1 MPIRFPLP
9 AFAALAAAVLLAS
22 GSPALANRAA
32 ADACAA
38 KLGSDAKVIYAAVID
53 SVKAGDLVENIRSKT
68 RSLVLSGKLERAKA
82 QPAAEAAGA
91 CLKQAR

>member
-1 MPIRFPLP
+1 MSVRFSLP
-9 AFAALAAAVLLAS
+9 AIAALAAVALLAS
-22 GSPALANRAA
+22 GAPSHANRAA

-38 KLGSDAKVIYAAVID
+38 KLGPDAKIIYAAVID
-53 SVKAGDLVENIRSKT
+53 SVKTGDLAENVKSKT

-82 QPAAEAAGA
+82 KGAAEAAGA